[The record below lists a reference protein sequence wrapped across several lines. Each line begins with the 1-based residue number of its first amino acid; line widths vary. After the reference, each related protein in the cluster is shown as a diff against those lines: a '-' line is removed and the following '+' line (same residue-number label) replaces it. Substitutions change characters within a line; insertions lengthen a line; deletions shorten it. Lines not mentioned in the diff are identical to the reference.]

1 MLPLTRTRSCLY
13 SKEYACMEMHKK
25 TTNSDYYVSQTDDSH
40 SQVTKD
46 THRMHSTAVTR
57 NTQMMQ
63 FFARCGKW
71 NSRIQQN
78 SLFLLGIL
86 RKALIIFDWVDPWP
100 FPFLFFSFPFF
111 SFSSPILNFT
121 FYFIFFVS
129 IHTCISWLLQIY
141 LFTIIK

>member
-13 SKEYACMEMHKK
+13 STEHACMEMHKK
-25 TTNSDYYVSQTDDSH
+25 TTNSDYYVRQTDDSH

-78 SLFLLGIL
+78 PLFLLGIL
-86 RKALIIFDWVDPWP
+86 RKALIIFDRVDPWP
-100 FPFLFFSFPFF
+100 FPFLFFSFLFIRLAYF
-111 SFSSPILNFT
+111 KFYVS
-121 FYFIFFVS
+121 FYFIFLS
-129 IHTCISWLLQIY
+129 
-141 LFTIIK
+141 KK